1 MRLTPHTWQRAL
13 AMVRHSVLKTE
24 EEGSRIVENIPG
36 VGISMLMD
44 AGSATAAASHWP
56 TPAYITLIAVIAVL
70 LIVAVSMAHFHHHTR
85 NWLAP
90 EYQTHICR
98 LILVAPVWA
107 FCGLGVVLQPAL
119 FEFWYLVKETYEAF
133 AIYSFFTLMENFLGG
148 ERRAVMN
155 LERPGAERVK
165 WLFPVSMFTQK
176 GMQLDEA
183 TLNLLRVGTWQYIL
197 VRPCMAI
204 LQLIGLRH
212 PQSYHDGAIFQINDL
227 YFYYFWVTNASLSL
241 ALYCLLMFYLGG
253 RELLDPYRPWPK
265 FVFVK
270 LIVLIPWVQ
279 LLFFDALAR
288 SGLLKLG
295 FVTVAIGCNGQDHR
309 LALLC
314 SRTTLT
320 CCPGPCVPRHSCRSP
335 QGQVPGYETYHQGAL
350 VLQELVAMVE
360 MVVMAAVATNVFPVD
375 ELWVI
380 HQVTAQ
386 QPTFFRGISPRIR
399 SRTGRFS
406 FRRI

>member
-1 MRLTPHTWQRAL
+1 MRLTPQTWQRAL
-13 AMVRHSVLKTE
+13 AVVRDSVLKTE
-24 EEGSRIVENIPG
+24 EEGSRIFQNIPAAG
-36 VGISMLMD
+36 VTMLID
-44 AGSATAAASHWP
+44 AERATATASHWP
-56 TPAYITLIAVIAVL
+56 TPAYITFVAVVAVL
-70 LIVAVSMAHFHHHTR
+70 LIVAISMAHFHHHTR

-176 GMQLDEA
+176 GMQLDEG

-204 LQLIGLRH
+204 LQLIGLRY
-212 PQSYHDGAIFQINDL
+212 PQSYHDGAMFQVNDL

-253 RELLDPYRPWPK
+253 RTLLDPYRPWPK

-270 LIVLIPWVQ
+270 LIVLIPWLQ
-279 LLFFDALAR
+279 LLFFDGLAR
-288 SGLLKLG
+288 GGLLK
-295 FVTVAIGCNGQDHR
+295 
-309 LALLC
+309 
-314 SRTTLT
+314 
-320 CCPGPCVPRHSCRSP
+320 
-335 QGQVPGYETYHQGAL
+335 VPGYQTYHQGAL

-380 HQVTAQ
+380 HQRDFPEDTK
-386 QPTFFRGISPRIR
+386 PYWSIFFPKDMMHQMERFFTGSNDSSAVSLWTSHGPSPASRDDAADIPR
-399 SRTGRFS
+399 SRS
-406 FRRI
+406 FDFPATND